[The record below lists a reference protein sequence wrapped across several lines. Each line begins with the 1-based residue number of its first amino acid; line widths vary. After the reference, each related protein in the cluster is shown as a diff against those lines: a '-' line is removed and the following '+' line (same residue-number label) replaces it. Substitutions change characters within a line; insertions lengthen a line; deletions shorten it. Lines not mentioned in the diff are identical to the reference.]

1 MYDRARHQRDD
12 GSVASAGEVVWLGPY
27 RAERPA
33 ALSAVFAV
41 TRYFN
46 KYEGC
51 LMGAQA
57 GIQTIASTIVS
68 LRLIAAAVMFL
79 SAIAWA
85 QTTERS
91 GKEVVDVVCITCHG
105 TGANGAPKIGD
116 KKAWAKRTARG
127 LTGLTKNA
135 IKGVRKMP
143 AHGGNANVSDFELE
157 RAITYMVNKS
167 GGHWAE
173 PFSKTAQP
181 PERSGKQIVEAQCV
195 KCHLKGVGGAP
206 KIGDRAAWIPRG
218 TNGIDPLV
226 RSAIGGHGGMPARGG
241 MADLTDNE
249 LRGAVI
255 YMFNSG
261 VVPVK

>member
-1 MYDRARHQRDD
+1 
-12 GSVASAGEVVWLGPY
+12 
-27 RAERPA
+27 
-33 ALSAVFAV
+33 
-41 TRYFN
+41 
-46 KYEGC
+46 
-51 LMGAQA
+51 MGTHA
-57 GIQTIASTIVS
+57 GIQTMVSSTES
-68 LRLIAAAVMFL
+68 LRSIAVTAIFL
-79 SAIAWA
+79 SALALAQAEAMA
-85 QTTERS
+85 QTGERS
-91 GKEVVDVVCITCHG
+91 GKEVVDAVCATCHAA
-105 TGANGAPKIGD
+105 GANGAPKIGD
-116 KKAWAKRTARG
+116 KKAWAARTARG

-135 IKGVRKMP
+135 INGVRKMP
-143 AHGGNANVSDFELE
+143 AHGGNANVTDFEIE

-173 PFSKTAQP
+173 PVSKTAKP

-195 KCHLKGVGGAP
+195 KCHLKGDGGAP

-226 RSAIGGHGGMPARGG
+226 RSAIAGHGGMPARGG

-249 LRGAVI
+249 LRAAVI

>member
-1 MYDRARHQRDD
+1 
-12 GSVASAGEVVWLGPY
+12 
-27 RAERPA
+27 
-33 ALSAVFAV
+33 
-41 TRYFN
+41 
-46 KYEGC
+46 
-51 LMGAQA
+51 MGAQA
-57 GIQTIASTIVS
+57 GIQTIASTMVS
-68 LRLIAAAVMFL
+68 LRLIATAVMFL

-85 QTTERS
+85 QTEARAQTSERS
-91 GKEVVDVVCITCHG
+91 GKEVVDAVCITCHG

-173 PFSKTAQP
+173 PVSKTAQP
-181 PERSGKQIVEAQCV
+181 SERSGKQIAEVQCV
-195 KCHLKGVGGAP
+195 KCHLKGDGGAP

-226 RSAIGGHGGMPARGG
+226 RSAIAGHGGMPARGG